1 MTPLIPLDRIAP
13 ELWMKDEG
21 RGPRGSW
28 LDRFPGRGANFEE
41 LLQPPALTPEA
52 IEIIRDEIVRELGS
66 DVVIVSDFA
75 VPPGAMRLAID
86 TGLEVLRLHG
96 FLPSI
101 RGAMAL
107 RARPHAG
114 RVVVINPESGL
125 RDLHVYARR
134 FSNAAAVE
142 TDKLGGL
149 ITPR

>member
-1 MTPLIPLDRIAP
+1 VTPLIALDRIAP
-13 ELWMKDEG
+13 DLWMKDEG
-21 RGPRGSW
+21 RGPTGCW
-28 LDRFPGRGANFEE
+28 LDRVPRERVTFENI
-41 LLQPPALTPEA
+41 LHPPPLGEEALRA
-52 IEIIRDEIVRELGS
+52 IAAEILEQVGPDAVIGTNPATSVSLRD
-66 DVVIVSDFA
+66 
-75 VPPGAMRLAID
+75 AID
-86 TGLEVLRLHG
+86 AGLQVLHLHG

-107 RARPHAG
+107 VSRPRSG

-134 FSNAAAVE
+134 FPQLVQSE

>member
-1 MTPLIPLDRIAP
+1 VTPLIALDRIAP
-13 ELWMKDEG
+13 DLWMKDEG
-21 RGPRGSW
+21 RGPTGSW
-28 LDRFPGRGANFEE
+28 LDRCQRDNVTFED
-41 LLQPPALTPEA
+41 LLKPPPLTREALDLIASE
-52 IEIIRDEIVRELGS
+52 VREQLGAGVVLVS
-66 DVVIVSDFA
+66 DVYGVSL
-75 VPPGAMRLAID
+75 RTAID

-101 RGAMAL
+101 RGARAL
-107 RARPHAG
+107 AGRPKSG

-134 FSNAAAVE
+134 FPQVAQSE